1 MGTCE
6 ICGINTPRI
15 YRASVEGTEMDV
27 CEKCTSYGKVLS
39 LPVQKIKKP
48 VEVEVKASPENEE
61 SVVADCSSKIR
72 RAREK
77 LGLTQEEFAKKLN
90 EKMSLMRAIENRDIV
105 PDIKLAKKLEKELG
119 ILLIEELSSEK
130 VALKSGSSNEIT
142 LGDMIQIKN
151 RKK

>member
-6 ICGINTPRI
+6 ICGTNTSKI

-48 VEVEVKASPENEE
+48 VEIEVKTLPEKEE

-77 LGLTQEEFAKKLN
+77 SGLTQEEFAKKLN
-90 EKMSLMRAIENRDIV
+90 EKMSLMRAIENRDMV

-119 ILLIEELSSEK
+119 IILIEEMSSEK
-130 VALKSGSSNEIT
+130 VALKSGGSNEIT
-142 LGDMIQIKN
+142 LGDMIQIKK